1 MAVIVSDQSSVIAQE
16 ILKEL
21 DRGVTF
27 LKGEGAYTGK
37 SKNVLLCVFSSK
49 ETVAL
54 TDILKKT
61 DPAGFIIIT
70 DAKLVLGSGFKN
82 LEDNDAF

>member
-1 MAVIVSDQSSVIAQE
+1 M
-16 ILKEL
+16 
-21 DRGVTF
+21 
-27 LKGEGAYTGK
+27 
-37 SKNVLLCVFSSK
+37 LLCVFSSK

-54 TDILKKT
+54 TDIVKKT